1 MPPYATSKL
10 APIIFGPD
18 PAKNKRVEILSKQGT
33 PFGIFSFPGSAGDEE
48 MPTITEAVRS
58 ADIPADSPAAM
69 AEEHFGDLLQMLNR
83 QFLTQRGAIQGA
95 LGMLAGATLILARVG
110 APHVFLWRKGP
121 TGTYQRFRLWKD
133 EDEEAKT
140 RQFSHI
146 LTGEVQDGDA
156 LLISCGWNERFYA
169 TEFDRVIP
177 ALPPEGAAETLVA
190 RLSAG
195 REKQSVAALQ
205 GVIVKFALRESDAA
219 LPAGSQINPAPSREL
234 QRAVKPSFLGDD
246 FPLVRLLRTANTA
259 LKNSRRNR
267 RDGKGLAATL
277 GAILRNTLR
286 LLLALVALTTTIGAL
301 LFIFSTNWRGSRT
314 RLLARLRERFRQHGQ
329 AFEHL
334 PARSKAFLLLG
345 LALGLLLMR
354 GVASLASA
362 RVHEAEAADYSAA
375 VADIEGKRD
384 AIEATIIYGD
394 EKRAKEILD
403 EADALFAKLPRRG
416 AAEHK
421 TTEALGETLNASRE
435 RLRHAVRLPDPTI
448 VAVLPADKNYR
459 GLILQGG
466 TLYSWTPDGQIYAAN
481 PQNGKTGTILTVLD
495 EPGPINLGAVDEDG
509 IIFWN
514 GQKLTRWAK
523 GERVATA
530 LEFTPGGTAP
540 LRAIAVWNKRLY
552 ALDEAGNVWRHD
564 RLPAGFGKGVPW
576 LKNTP
581 PLAGTVAMA
590 IDGSFWGAKEN
601 GEVIKIFA
609 GLPQAFTAGAAIPP
623 LRQAAAL
630 TTDAEAQYLYL
641 LDPAERRLLV
651 YGKDGKLAAQYV
663 SDQFDSLSAVVVSEK
678 TKTIYLLNKN
688 VIYGIIATHLQK

>member
-1 MPPYATSKL
+1 MPYATSKI
-10 APIIFGPD
+10 APISFGPD
-18 PAKNKRVEILSKQGT
+18 SAKNKRLEILYKPGE
-33 PFGIFSFPGSAGDEE
+33 PFGIFSFPGGVGDEN
-48 MPTITEAVRS
+48 TQIITTAVRS
-58 ADIPADSPAAM
+58 ADIPADSPAAI

-83 QFLTQRGAIQGA
+83 QFLTQKGAVQGA
-95 LGMLAGATLILARVG
+95 LGMLAGTTLIMARVG
-110 APHVFLWRKGP
+110 TPHVFLWRKGP
-121 TGTYQRFRLWKD
+121 TGTFQRFRLWKD
-133 EDEEAKT
+133 ADDEANP

-156 LLISCGWNERFYA
+156 LLISFGWNERFYA

-177 ALPPEGAAETLVA
+177 ALPPEGAAEALIA

-195 REKQSVAALQ
+195 REKQSTAALH
-205 GVIVKFALRESDAA
+205 GVIIKFVLRESAA
-219 LPAGSQINPAPSREL
+219 PLPAIHQINPAPSREL
-234 QRAVKPSFLGDD
+234 QKAVKPPLFGDD
-246 FPLVRLLRTANTA
+246 FPLVRLLRAANRA
-259 LKNSRRNR
+259 LKNSRRKR
-267 RDGKGLAATL
+267 GDGRGVTATIGTL
-277 GAILRNTLR
+277 LRNMFR
-286 LLLALVALTTTIGAL
+286 LILALVALATTVGTL

-314 RLLARLRERFRQHGQ
+314 RLLARFRDRFRQHGQ

-334 PARSKAFLLLG
+334 PARSKAFLMLG
-345 LALGLLLMR
+345 LALGLFLVR

-362 RVHEAEAADYSAA
+362 KVHEAETTSFYAA
-375 VADIEGKRD
+375 VAEIEGKRD

-403 EADALFAKLPRRG
+403 ETDTLFAKLPRRG
-416 AAEHK
+416 AGERK
-421 TTEALGETLNASRE
+421 TAASLGETLNASRE
-435 RLRHAVRLPDPTI
+435 RLRHAVRLPDPTV
-448 VAVLPADKNYR
+448 VAILPADKNYR

-540 LRAIAVWNKRLY
+540 LRAIATWNKRLY
-552 ALDEAGNVWRHD
+552 ALDEAGNIWRHD

-581 PLAGTVAMA
+581 PLVGTVAMA
-590 IDGSFWGAKEN
+590 IDGSFWGVKEN

-609 GLPQAFTAGAAIPP
+609 GLPQAFTAGTAIPP
-623 LRQAAAL
+623 LRQVAAL
-630 TTDAEAQYLYL
+630 TTDADAQYLYL
-641 LDPAERRLLV
+641 LDPTERRLLV

-663 SDQFDSLSAVVVSEK
+663 SDQFDSLTAVAVSEK
-678 TKTIYLLNKN
+678 TKTIYLLNGN
-688 VIYGIIATHLQK
+688 VLYGIIATHLNK